1 MPRTKNTLKTGPAAR
16 RSRVAAESKIAIAEH
31 IRMLEAIAH
40 DFWWTWHEQAA
51 SLFRSLDP
59 VRWEAT
65 SHNPIAILRQTPRE
79 VLHVRVAEPPMRKAI
94 ESVHREMIRYRA
106 TKTWFD
112 RHRRRKAPSLKVAYL
127 CSEYAI
133 HESMPQY
140 SGGLGVLAGDHI
152 KSASD
157 LGIPFVAVG
166 LLYQHGYYRQQL
178 REDGSTRVLY
188 PRQDPSL
195 LPIEDTGVRFQCP
208 IGTRMPH
215 VRVWRQRVGRASL
228 LLLDTDLPENA
239 LADRQLTEGLYK
251 GEPQL
256 RMEQQVLLGV
266 GGMMALEALGEN
278 PTVVHLNEGHAAFAG
293 VWMLASAT
301 HRGESVEAAV
311 ASVKRSL
318 VFTTHTP
325 VPAGHDRYAIEMVE
339 KALTPVLRFGGL
351 RRDVLATLG
360 CERPE
365 RSKEP
370 LCMTVLALRLCGF
383 ANGVSKLHG
392 EVSREMWTGAY
403 GDVPA
408 AKVPIG
414 SITNGVH
421 VPTWMHPL
429 SKAFWKEQRVSLPEP
444 APDARPLANATKAD
458 AAGLWALRN
467 RLRGE
472 LVRFVRSRAVMQ
484 ACCRGGDADHV
495 DRAATV
501 LSEDVLT
508 IGFARRFATY
518 KRAVLLFSDPKRLAK
533 IVNHPKRPVQ
543 FVFSGKAHPRD
554 LGGQAYAQKVFETT
568 RRPEFMGKVV
578 LLEEYDMA
586 IGRALTSGCDIWL
599 NTPLRPHEA
608 SGTSGMKG
616 PLNGGINC
624 SIADGWWPEC
634 ADATNG
640 WTIDAGRVCK
650 TAEAQDK
657 ADAEALYTLLE
668 EKLVPEFYDRDRK
681 GLPRKW
687 LKRAL
692 RSAATVSPE
701 FNTDRMLGE
710 YLDEAYLAVGRG

>member
-31 IRMLEAIAH
+31 LRMLEAIAH

-266 GGMMALEALGEN
+266 GGMMALEALGER

-293 VWMLASAT
+293 VWMLASAV
-301 HRGESVEAAV
+301 HRGESVEAAI

-325 VPAGHDRYAIEMVE
+325 C
-339 KALTPVLRFGGL
+339 LR
-351 RRDVLATLG
+351 DT
-360 CERPE
+360 
-365 RSKEP
+365 
-370 LCMTVLALRLCGF
+370 
-383 ANGVSKLHG
+383 
-392 EVSREMWTGAY
+392 
-403 GDVPA
+403 
-408 AKVPIG
+408 IG
-414 SITNGVH
+414 
-421 VPTWMHPL
+421 M
-429 SKAFWKEQRVSLPEP
+429 
-444 APDARPLANATKAD
+444 
-458 AAGLWALRN
+458 
-467 RLRGE
+467 
-472 LVRFVRSRAVMQ
+472 RSRW
-484 ACCRGGDADHV
+484 
-495 DRAATV
+495 
-501 LSEDVLT
+501 S
-508 IGFARRFATY
+508 RR
-518 KRAVLLFSDPKRLAK
+518 R
-533 IVNHPKRPVQ
+533 
-543 FVFSGKAHPRD
+543 
-554 LGGQAYAQKVFETT
+554 
-568 RRPEFMGKVV
+568 
-578 LLEEYDMA
+578 
-586 IGRALTSGCDIWL
+586 
-599 NTPLRPHEA
+599 
-608 SGTSGMKG
+608 
-616 PLNGGINC
+616 
-624 SIADGWWPEC
+624 
-634 ADATNG
+634 
-640 WTIDAGRVCK
+640 
-650 TAEAQDK
+650 
-657 ADAEALYTLLE
+657 
-668 EKLVPEFYDRDRK
+668 
-681 GLPRKW
+681 
-687 LKRAL
+687 
-692 RSAATVSPE
+692 
-701 FNTDRMLGE
+701 
-710 YLDEAYLAVGRG
+710 